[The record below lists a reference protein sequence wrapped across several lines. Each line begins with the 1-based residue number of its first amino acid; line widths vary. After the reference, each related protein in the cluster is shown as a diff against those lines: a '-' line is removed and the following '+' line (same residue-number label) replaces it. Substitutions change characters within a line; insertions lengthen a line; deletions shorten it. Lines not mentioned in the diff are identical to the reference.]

1 MMNSTPLSK
10 KTRVCVVFE
19 RCVERNDA
27 RQTLSLSLSLF
38 AVVKMRRRARAR
50 VYRGF
55 FFFIARFY
63 GAIQVSR
70 RRIFEVVLPFFVRA
84 LRLLGREEKQ
94 TEDENIKRPISLPRR
109 R

>member
-1 MMNSTPLSK
+1 MNSTPLSK

-63 GAIQVSR
+63 GAIQSVGEEFLKLFYPFLS
-70 RRIFEVVLPFFVRA
+70 VLFFFSDA
-84 LRLLGREEKQ
+84 
-94 TEDENIKRPISLPRR
+94 KRNRQKTKI
-109 R
+109 